1 MSAGLY
7 NTCKETLG
15 WIDAVPKNNVF
26 RLRIEGA
33 MQTLSGW
40 LGLSFYKESGR
51 ERESVTSM
59 WQRKWGRHHCT
70 AKWVGSAITTGVL
83 LSQNPRMARVEKDH
97 SGH

>member
-51 ERESVTSM
+51 ERESATSM
-59 WQRKWGRHHCT
+59 WQHKWGRLVASLHSQMGGLCHHHGCAAVT
-70 AKWVGSAITTGVL
+70 ES
-83 LSQNPRMARVEKDH
+83 
-97 SGH
+97 